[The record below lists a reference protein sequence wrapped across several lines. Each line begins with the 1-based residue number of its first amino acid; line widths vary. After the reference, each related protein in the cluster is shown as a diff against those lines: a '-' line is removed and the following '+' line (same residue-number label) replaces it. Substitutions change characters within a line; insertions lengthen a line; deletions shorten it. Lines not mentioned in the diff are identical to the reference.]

1 MSAENAPRRLWGHAY
16 ALDDL
21 LAEYGGS
28 REFAVRDF
36 ALLTL
41 AVQLS
46 ARFPGQLVF
55 KGGFVLRHVH
65 GIERFSEDVDATRH
79 DPPKNKF
86 DALEVADAMRDA
98 SVGDIIR
105 FAPQDP
111 ATDSA
116 VSLDF
121 DDVRVSGTM
130 LPNTQVQVEI
140 SYREEVIDD
149 PVRAMIGAPFYEPFE
164 VLAMSVSEMTAE
176 KLRCIAQ
183 RVRVTDLADLAELLG
198 TPGCTQ
204 YDVARLAEYKFHK
217 GKVKAG
223 RENRVDRIE
232 QHINEMAADYD
243 DVVPNLFPGAMSYRE
258 AKATV
263 WPRIKSLIPS

>member
-1 MSAENAPRRLWGHAY
+1 VSAEAAPRRLWGHAF

-21 LAEYGGS
+21 LAGYGGS

-41 AVQLS
+41 ALQLS

-86 DALEVADAMRDA
+86 DALEVADAIRDS

-116 VSLDF
+116 ISLDF
-121 DDVRVSGTM
+121 DNVRVSGTM

-149 PVRAMIGAPFYEPFE
+149 PVRAMIGAPFYDPFE
-164 VLAMSVSEMTAE
+164 ILAMSVSEMTAE

-198 TPGCTQ
+198 TSGCTQ
-204 YDVARLAEYKFHK
+204 FDVARLAEYKFQK
-217 GKVKAG
+217 GIVRTG
-223 RENRVDRIE
+223 RDNRVGRIE

-243 DVVPNLFPGAMSYRE
+243 DVVPTLFPGAMSYRE
-258 AKATV
+258 AKAAV